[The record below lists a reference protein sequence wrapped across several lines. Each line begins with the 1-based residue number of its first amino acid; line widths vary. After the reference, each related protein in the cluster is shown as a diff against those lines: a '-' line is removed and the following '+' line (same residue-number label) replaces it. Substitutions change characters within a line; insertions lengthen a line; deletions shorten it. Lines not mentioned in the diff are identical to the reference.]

1 MGHGDVGHRDAEHTG
16 VKHRDAEHRDVEH
29 TGVGHGDV
37 DIEEHGDMEHGDA
50 DRRAVAEWVAE
61 PSEVPCGGRTD
72 QKLAKTYQV
81 EAACDGPAVDRGVPA
96 DCLWFCEASS
106 VEKAGCL
113 YFRDP

>member
-1 MGHGDVGHRDAEHTG
+1 MGHRDAEHTG
-16 VKHRDAEHRDVEH
+16 VKRMDAEH

-37 DIEEHGDMEHGDA
+37 DIGEHGDA

-61 PSEVPCGGRTD
+61 PSEVQYGGRPA

-96 DCLWFCEASS
+96 DCLWFCGALS

-113 YFRDP
+113 YFRGP